1 MEEMDYQDY
10 IGVDNR
16 DLFKLKTNEL
26 RKLNLDYISTS
37 AAANPLFDMKIIY
50 LALKVGIP
58 NVLMPKQSLVALKSC
73 GILKGRGQIIDHA
86 SKFAD
91 ARVQPDTQSGSEG
104 CPRTIW
110 RLDLSKILKS
120 PSIMLG
126 WFCNSYFIYT
136 ELHKYKSSVISNR
149 TPMSKGTVQPR

>member
-1 MEEMDYQDY
+1 MGFQDY

-16 DLFKLKTNEL
+16 DLFKITTTEL

-37 AAANPLFDMKIIY
+37 AAANPIFDMKILY

-58 NVLMPKQSLVALKSC
+58 NILIPKESLTALKSC
-73 GILKGRGQIIDHA
+73 GILKAHGRIIDRA

-91 ARVQPDTQSGSEG
+91 AHVQPDKQSESQG
-104 CPRTIW
+104 CRRPIW
-110 RLDLSKILKS
+110 RLDLSQLKH

-126 WFCNSYFIYT
+126 WFF
-136 ELHKYKSSVISNR
+136 VIDIHIRS
-149 TPMSKGTVQPR
+149 T

>member
-1 MEEMDYQDY
+1 MEEVGFQDY

-16 DLFKLKTNEL
+16 DLFKLHKNEL

-37 AAANPLFDMKIIY
+37 AAANPLFDMKILY

-58 NVLMPKQSLVALKSC
+58 NVLMPKKSLMDLKSC
-73 GILKGRGQIIDHA
+73 GILKGRGQVIDHA

-91 ARVQPDTQSGSEG
+91 AHVQPDKQSKSNG
-104 CPRTIW
+104 CHRPIW
-110 RLDLSKILKS
+110 RLDLSQTLKS

-126 WFCNSYFIYT
+126 WFCNRHSYILSYININ
-136 ELHKYKSSVISNR
+136 HRSY
-149 TPMSKGTVQPR
+149 